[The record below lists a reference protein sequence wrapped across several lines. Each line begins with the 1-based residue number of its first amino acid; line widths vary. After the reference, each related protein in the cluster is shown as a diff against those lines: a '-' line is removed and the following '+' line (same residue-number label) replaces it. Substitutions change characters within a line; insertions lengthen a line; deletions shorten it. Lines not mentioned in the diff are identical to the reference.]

1 MRVQAL
7 RKVGRPP
14 WACCSLV
21 AAVWT
26 LQSNSLIRFN
36 LGVLQGQNYSFI
48 EDGVF
53 FGHKHMA
60 LLRVHMRKAT
70 WWLLCHSWARVM
82 WAKHTISWEN
92 IILPSWCH
100 LHCCSPAWTHSLSKL
115 CIIHE
120 WSRGTSIAPASEKE
134 LLGTTQLSQ
143 HHMKEEMKYQKWSHK
158 ASKMIQLLPCTLS
171 ACTEICVCR
180 QLTVLSNAW
189 ALVQEKPLSKCY
201 DFQSGRGAKYLI

>member
-1 MRVQAL
+1 MRVPVTQ
-7 RKVGRPP
+7 KGQQPP

-21 AAVWT
+21 AAVWI
-26 LQSNSLIRFN
+26 LQNNSLIDSISESSKVKVTA
-36 LGVLQGQNYSFI
+36 LLKMI
-48 EDGVF
+48 F
-53 FGHKHMA
+53 FYPWTTSQCDLKHMA
-60 LLRVHMRKAT
+60 LLCVHMRKAT
-70 WWLLCHSWARVM
+70 WWLLCHLWAHIT

-92 IILPSWCH
+92 IILRSWCH

-120 WSRGTSIAPASEKE
+120 WSRGTSRAPAWEKE

-158 ASKMIQLLPCTLS
+158 ASKMLQLFPCTLS

-180 QLTVLSNAW
+180 
-189 ALVQEKPLSKCY
+189 
-201 DFQSGRGAKYLI
+201 